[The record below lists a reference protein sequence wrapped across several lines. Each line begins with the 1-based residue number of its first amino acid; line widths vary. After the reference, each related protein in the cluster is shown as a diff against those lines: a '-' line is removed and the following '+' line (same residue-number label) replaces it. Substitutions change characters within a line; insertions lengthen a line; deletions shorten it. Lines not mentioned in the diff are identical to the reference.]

1 MSGVSDR
8 PGVVG
13 SVSNWT
19 TEADER
25 GALEV
30 NRLLIDL
37 LDRSDRSTNKHAYND
52 TAIELSR
59 SIDQEIYSL

>member
-1 MSGVSDR
+1 VSGVSDR

-52 TAIELSR
+52 AVELSR
-59 SIDQEIYSL
+59 SIAQEIYSL